1 MKKLL
6 LSSIVLFLF
15 SASIMLFQISCQKQ
29 VNANPNQ
36 ITQQNK
42 FVYAKLNATSDIWT
56 INICNIDGTNNT
68 VVPISLPS
76 GVKYNGD
83 VAITADGSKII
94 FSARNITNTNIGYL
108 YSCNIDGSGLTKI
121 LDSSSDPSL
130 YFNMHP
136 F

>member
-1 MKKLL
+1 MKNLL

-42 FVYAKLNATSDIWT
+42 FVYAKLNATTDIWT

-76 GVKYNGD
+76 GVKFNGD
-83 VAITADGSKII
+83 VAINPDGSKVI
-94 FSARNITNTNIGYL
+94 FSTRNIGTDTGQL

-130 YFNMHP
+130 YYNMHP

>member
-1 MKKLL
+1 MKKVL
-6 LSSIVLFLF
+6 LSSITLFLF
-15 SASIMLFQISCQKQ
+15 SASIMMFQISCQKQ

-36 ITQQNK
+36 INQQNK
-42 FVYAKLNATSDIWT
+42 FVYAKLNATTDLWT

-83 VAITADGSKII
+83 VAINPDGSKII
-94 FSARNITNTNIGYL
+94 FSARNTTNTDIGYV
-108 YSCNIDGSGLTKI
+108 YSCNIDGTNLTRI
-121 LDSSSDPSL
+121 LDSTGEPSL
-130 YFNMHP
+130 HFNMHP